1 MIKHLKISI
10 WLTGLPCSGKT
21 TLAHS
26 LASFL
31 SKKGIAVKHFD
42 GDEFRKGL
50 SRDLGFSARDRREN
64 IRRVAEVNKFFLD
77 SGFITINSFI
87 CPLEEYRQMV
97 RDIVRK
103 ENYVEVFV
111 DTPLEICEHR
121 DVKGMF
127 KKARLGEISDFT
139 GVNAKFEIPVNPH
152 LVIHNGEMPIEKA
165 SELLINFITDYL
177 AVD

>member
-1 MIKHLKISI
+1 MKKCGSISI

-31 SKKGIAVKHFD
+31 SAKSLPVKHFD

-50 SRDLGFSARDRREN
+50 SKDLGFTAGDRREN
-64 IRRVAEVNKFFLD
+64 IRRAAEVNRLFMD

-97 RDIVRK
+97 RDIVGK
-103 ENYVEVFV
+103 EKCVEIFI
-111 DTPLEICEHR
+111 DTPLEICEKR

-127 KKARLGEISDFT
+127 IKARLGEILDFT
-139 GVNAKFEIPVNPH
+139 GVSGPFEIPANPH
-152 LVIHNGEMPIEKA
+152 LIIHNGEIPFDKA
-165 SELLINFITDYL
+165 SELLINFIAEYL
-177 AVD
+177 ALE